1 MNKKYLTLAGRID
14 NELGELK
21 KIKERIDRA
30 WKKYNR
36 ENDEFYLDSVA
47 LNLHDYYSSL
57 ERIFEMVANEIDES
71 IPQGASWQQEM
82 VKQMTIKIKKVRP
95 ALISKEIEEKLDEY
109 RGFRHIV
116 RNVYTYNF
124 SSEKI
129 ARLVDE
135 LDDLNNQFVE
145 EIKIFI
151 DFLEEVAETSD

>member
-14 NELGELK
+14 NELDELK
-21 KIKERIDRA
+21 KIKERIDRV

-57 ERIFEMVANEIDES
+57 ERIFEMVANELDES
-71 IPQGASWQQEM
+71 IPQGASWHQEM
-82 VKQMTIKIKKVRP
+82 VKQMTIKIKNVRP

-129 ARLVDE
+129 GRLVDE
-135 LDDLNNQFVE
+135 LDDVNNQLVE

>member
-14 NELGELK
+14 NELYELK
-21 KIKERIDRA
+21 KIKERIDRV
-30 WKKYNR
+30 WKKYNK

-57 ERIFEMVANEIDES
+57 ERIFEMVANELDES
-71 IPQGASWQQEM
+71 IPQGASWHQEM
-82 VKQMTIKIKKVRP
+82 VKQMTIKIKNVRP

-129 ARLVDE
+129 GRLVDG
-135 LDDLNNQFVE
+135 LDDVNNQLVE
-145 EIKIFI
+145 EIKNFN
-151 DFLEEVAETSD
+151 DFLEEVAETSK